1 MKILSVDTSSSVCA
15 VALLE
20 DEELINQ
27 KILDN
32 GKTHSENFMSLLD
45 ETLKETNISPKLS
58 ALSLMAKEI
67 TTFNQRE
74 IVNILK
80 ENGALQLQSFAADDI
95 RRK

>member
-45 ETLKETNISPKLS
+45 ETLKEKNISLNDI
-58 ALSLMAKEI
+58 LL
-67 TTFNQRE
+67 RE
-74 IVNILK
+74 KILFIFL
-80 ENGALQLQSFAADDI
+80 NNL
-95 RRK
+95 